1 MENSN
6 LETSTMPTELTN
18 IQPENPGSGN
28 QQLIAVGDIQ
38 AWIVSY
44 VAQLLN
50 VSEREIDVTISFDR
64 YGLDSLAAIGLSGKL
79 GSWLEYELD
88 PTVLYDYPT
97 IETLTEYLAEEL
109 NLKS

>member
-6 LETSTMPTELTN
+6 LEISTMPTELTSL
-18 IQPENPGSGN
+18 QPENTGN
-28 QQLIAVGDIQ
+28 SNQGTISVVDIQ
-38 AWIVSY
+38 QWIVSY

-50 VSEREIDVTISFDR
+50 ISEQEIDVTVSFDR

-79 GSWLEYELD
+79 ASWLSYEFD

-97 IETLTEYLAEEL
+97 IETLTQYLAEEL